1 MNDPK
6 SLESIERL
14 CLELNTNAETLEG
27 LIAALQA
34 DLEEVKARHLRG
46 LKRQASALARVE
58 ATLIGA
64 VEAAPHLFDKPR
76 TLTIHGIK
84 VGLTDSKGKLEW
96 DDEESVVAA
105 IKRYLRSDAD
115 VLLQTVESPRKAALR
130 ALPAE
135 DLARLGCRI
144 IGAGDQVVVKRVAG
158 DVETLIAKLTEKLVA
173 RMVSAEE

>member
-14 CLELNTNAETLEG
+14 CLELNSNAETLEA

-46 LKRQASALARVE
+46 LKRQASTVARTE
-58 ATLIGA
+58 ATLISA
-64 VEAAPHLFDKPR
+64 VEAAPALFEKPR
-76 TLTIHGIK
+76 TLTIHGVK
-84 VGLTDSKGKLEW
+84 VGFTLSKGKVEW
-96 DDEESVVAA
+96 DDQDSVVAA
-105 IKRYLRSDAD
+105 IKRHRKDDAD
-115 VLLQTVESPRKAALR
+115 VLLQTEESPRKDALR
-130 ALPAE
+130 ALPAS
-135 DLARLGCRI
+135 DLAKLGCRI